1 MWRSLE
7 PIGMKTTSFMWTVLL
22 IVILVALIVYAIVK
36 VRRAREEHRARS
48 DERAAAML
56 LAMHQESAKPR
67 PAGPVQTQATAPAHP
82 IAPRNPAGLKRRPR
96 LLDERQRLLY
106 LVLRAALTD
115 HVIMANIRV
124 ADLVDTTAAS
134 TNGTQETRLQ
144 RLLHE
149 RIDCV
154 VCNGEL
160 VPIAAV
166 MVYDQT
172 AAVSLDERIK
182 VDALRELG
190 VKFLRFRADN
200 LPKPAQMRGHIL
212 S

>member
-1 MWRSLE
+1 
-7 PIGMKTTSFMWTVLL
+7 MKTTPFVWTVLL
-22 IVILVALIVYAIVK
+22 VMILVALIAYAIVK
-36 VRRAREEHRARS
+36 VRRSREEHRARS

-67 PAGPVQTQATAPAHP
+67 PAAPAQSQATAPAHP
-82 IAPRNPAGLKRRPR
+82 MPSRQPAGLKRRPR

-124 ADLVDTTAAS
+124 ADLVDTAAAS
-134 TNGTQETRLQ
+134 TSGNQETRLQ

-166 MVYDQT
+166 MVYDPT
-172 AAVSLDERIK
+172 GVPSLDERIK

-190 VKFLRFRADN
+190 VKFLRFRADD

>member
-1 MWRSLE
+1 
-7 PIGMKTTSFMWTVLL
+7 MKTTPFVWTVLL
-22 IVILVALIVYAIVK
+22 VMILVALIAYAIVK
-36 VRRAREEHRARS
+36 IRRAREEHRARS

-67 PAGPVQTQATAPAHP
+67 PAEPVPIQTITPARP
-82 IAPRNPAGLKRRPR
+82 IQPPEPAGLKRRPR

-115 HVIMANIRV
+115 HVIMTNIRV
-124 ADLVDTTAAS
+124 ADLVDAPVTSANS
-134 TNGTQETRLQ
+134 SQETRLR
-144 RLLHE
+144 RLLQE
-149 RIDCV
+149 RIDCI

-166 MVYDQT
+166 MVYDP
-172 AAVSLDERIK
+172 AAASTPDERIK

-190 VKFLRFRADN
+190 VKFLRFRSDH
-200 LPKPAQMRGHIL
+200 LPKPAEMRGFIL

>member
-1 MWRSLE
+1 
-7 PIGMKTTSFMWTVLL
+7 MKTTPFVWTVLL
-22 IVILVALIVYAIVK
+22 VMILVALIAYAIVK
-36 VRRAREEHRARS
+36 VRRAREEQRARS
-48 DERAAAML
+48 NERAAAML

-67 PAGPVQTQATAPAHP
+67 PAAPAQLQTTAPVHP
-82 IAPRNPAGLKRRPR
+82 IASRQPGGLKRRPR
-96 LLDERQRLLY
+96 LLDDRQRLLY

-124 ADLVDTTAAS
+124 ADLVDASAAS
-134 TNGTQETRLQ
+134 TNGNHETRLQ
-144 RLLHE
+144 RLLQE

-172 AAVSLDERIK
+172 VATSSDERVK

-190 VKFLRFRADN
+190 VKFLRFRADD

>member
-1 MWRSLE
+1 MN
-7 PIGMKTTSFMWTVLL
+7 TTPFVWTVLL
-22 IVILVALIVYAIVK
+22 VMILVALIAYAIVK

-67 PAGPVQTQATAPAHP
+67 PAAAVQTQPATPVRPVQSRH
-82 IAPRNPAGLKRRPR
+82 PAGLKRKSR

-115 HVIMANIRV
+115 HVIMTNIRV
-124 ADLVDTTAAS
+124 VDLVDTTAAS
-134 TNGTQETRLQ
+134 TNGNQETRLQ
-144 RLLHE
+144 RLLQE

-166 MVYDQT
+166 MVHDPIV
-172 AAVSLDERIK
+172 ANSLDERIK

-200 LPKPAQMRGHIL
+200 LPKPLEMRGHIL
-212 S
+212 N

>member
-1 MWRSLE
+1 
-7 PIGMKTTSFMWTVLL
+7 MKTTPFVWTVLL
-22 IVILVALIVYAIVK
+22 VMILVALIAYAIVK

-67 PAGPVQTQATAPAHP
+67 PAAPVQPQSTAPARP
-82 IAPRNPAGLKRRPR
+82 IPSRHPAGLKRRPR
-96 LLDERQRLLY
+96 LLDDRQRLLY

-115 HVIMANIRV
+115 HVIMTNIRV

-134 TNGTQETRLQ
+134 TNANQETRLQ

-166 MVYDQT
+166 MVYDQ
-172 AAVSLDERIK
+172 AVATPLDERIK

-200 LPKPAQMRGHIL
+200 LPKPAEMRGHIL